1 MTARESQR
9 LNNPAHRGLRAR
21 QWFSVRWLMNLIYSH
36 SYNSARAFAMHH
48 EFMPG
53 DWKWLRDP
61 DVLLHNPRSDV
72 FKVEH
77 WEENPQRD
85 SIDEAMERFQR
96 AHRLGTVV
104 DVDAFRGTLGV
115 ST

>member
-1 MTARESQR
+1 
-9 LNNPAHRGLRAR
+9 
-21 QWFSVRWLMNLIYSH
+21 MNLIYSH

-48 EFMPG
+48 DFMPG

-85 SIDEAMERFQR
+85 KIDEAMERFQR

-104 DVDAFRGTLGV
+104 DVDAFHGTLGV
-115 ST
+115 SGT